1 MNPLYLASGSP
12 RRRELLTQ
20 IGVPFSVV
28 SAPIDETPLPGESA
42 PAYVERLAR
51 AKAAAGLASLTD
63 PVQALRGHA
72 RSHRSG
78 HDLES
83 SAVPVGAGVPAKGRL
98 AAPGER
104 AVVLGA
110 DTAVVLDGRIL
121 GKPQNREDALAM
133 LADLSGREHQVLTA
147 VALTDGLRTQSLCVT
162 SKVGFRLI
170 SDEEAQRYWASG
182 EPADK
187 AGGYAIQGL
196 GAVFVT
202 GLSGSYSAVVGLP
215 LSETADLL
223 GQFGVACW
231 QLTMPTPEVTNP
243 Q

>member
-20 IGVPFSVV
+20 IGVPFTVV
-28 SAPIDETPLPGESA
+28 SAPIDESPLPGESA
-42 PAYVERLAR
+42 LAYVERLAR
-51 AKAAAGLASLTD
+51 AKAAAGLASVEG
-63 PVQALRGHA
+63 P
-72 RSHRSG
+72 
-78 HDLES
+78 
-83 SAVPVGAGVPAKGRL
+83 
-98 AAPGER
+98 

-110 DTAVVLDGRIL
+110 DTVVVLDGRIL
-121 GKPQNREDALAM
+121 GKPENREDALAM

-147 VALTDGLRTQSLCVT
+147 VALGNGLLMQSLCVT
-162 SKVGFRLI
+162 SKVRFRAI
-170 SDEEAQRYWASG
+170 SADEAQRYWASG
-182 EPADK
+182 EPVDK

-215 LSETADLL
+215 LSETAELL
-223 GQFGVACW
+223 GTFGIACW
-231 QLTMPTPEVTNP
+231 QSPVHTPEVTNP

>member
-1 MNPLYLASGSP
+1 MTPLYLASGSP

-20 IGVPFSVV
+20 IGVPFIVI
-28 SAPIDETPLPGESA
+28 SAPVDESPLPSESA

-51 AKAAAGLASLTD
+51 AKAAAGLVSVD
-63 PVQALRGHA
+63 GP
-72 RSHRSG
+72 
-78 HDLES
+78 
-83 SAVPVGAGVPAKGRL
+83 
-98 AAPGER
+98 

-121 GKPQNREDALAM
+121 GKPENREDALAM

-147 VALTDGLRTQSLCVT
+147 VALDDGQRVHSFCVT
-162 SKVGFRLI
+162 STVRFRAI
-170 SDEEAQRYWASG
+170 STDEAQRYWASG
-182 EPADK
+182 EPSDK

-196 GAVFVT
+196 GAVFVS

-215 LSETADLL
+215 LCETADLL
-223 GQFGVACW
+223 GQFGIACW
-231 QLTMPTPEVTNP
+231 QSLAHTPEVTNP

>member
-1 MNPLYLASGSP
+1 MTPLYLASGSP

-20 IGVPFSVV
+20 IGVPFIVI
-28 SAPIDETPLPGESA
+28 SAPIDESPLPSESA

-51 AKAAAGLASLTD
+51 AKAAAGLARVD
-63 PVQALRGHA
+63 GP
-72 RSHRSG
+72 
-78 HDLES
+78 
-83 SAVPVGAGVPAKGRL
+83 
-98 AAPGER
+98 

-121 GKPQNREDALAM
+121 GKPENREDALAM

-147 VALTDGLRTQSLCVT
+147 VALDDGQRVHSFCVT
-162 SKVGFRLI
+162 STVRFRAI
-170 SDEEAQRYWASG
+170 STDEAQRYWASG

-187 AGGYAIQGL
+187 AGGYAVQGL

-215 LSETADLL
+215 LCETADLL
-223 GQFGVACW
+223 GQFGIACW
-231 QLTMPTPEVTNP
+231 QSLVHTPEVTNP

>member
-1 MNPLYLASGSP
+1 MTPLYLASGSP

-20 IGVPFSVV
+20 IGVPFIVIN
-28 SAPIDETPLPGESA
+28 APVDESPLPSESA

-51 AKAAAGLASLTD
+51 AKAAAGLARVD
-63 PVQALRGHA
+63 GP
-72 RSHRSG
+72 
-78 HDLES
+78 
-83 SAVPVGAGVPAKGRL
+83 
-98 AAPGER
+98 

-121 GKPQNREDALAM
+121 GKPENREDALAM

-147 VALTDGLRTQSLCVT
+147 VALDDGQRVHSFCVT
-162 SKVGFRLI
+162 STVRFRAI
-170 SDEEAQRYWASG
+170 STDEAQRYWASG

-187 AGGYAIQGL
+187 AGGYAVQGL

-215 LSETADLL
+215 LSETAELL
-223 GQFGVACW
+223 EQFAIPCW
-231 QLTMPTPEVTNP
+231 QGLPPR
-243 Q
+243 

>member
-12 RRRELLTQ
+12 RRRELLAQ

-28 SAPIDETPLPGESA
+28 SAPIDETPLPNESA

-51 AKAAAGLASLTD
+51 AKAAAGLAC
-63 PVQALRGHA
+63 
-72 RSHRSG
+72 
-78 HDLES
+78 LEG
-83 SAVPVGAGVPAKGRL
+83 P
-98 AAPGER
+98 

-121 GKPQNREDALAM
+121 GKPENREDALAM

-147 VALTDGLRTQSLCVT
+147 VALSDGQRVHSLCVT
-162 SKVGFRLI
+162 SKVRFRAI
-170 SDEEAQRYWASG
+170 SAEEAQRYWASG

-215 LSETADLL
+215 LSETAELL
-223 GQFGVACW
+223 GQFGIACW
-231 QLTMPTPEVTNP
+231 QSPAHTPEVTN
-243 Q
+243 QR

>member
-20 IGVPFSVV
+20 IGVPFTVV
-28 SAPIDETPLPGESA
+28 SAPIDESPLPDESA

-51 AKAAAGLASLTD
+51 AKAAAGLAS
-63 PVQALRGHA
+63 VQG
-72 RSHRSG
+72 
-78 HDLES
+78 
-83 SAVPVGAGVPAKGRL
+83 P
-98 AAPGER
+98 

-121 GKPQNREDALAM
+121 GKPENREDALAM
-133 LADLSGREHQVLTA
+133 LADLSGREHKVLTA
-147 VALTDGLRTQSLCVT
+147 VALSNGLLTHSLCVT
-162 SKVGFRLI
+162 SKVRLRAI
-170 SDEEAQRYWASG
+170 SADEAQRYWASG
-182 EPADK
+182 EPVDK

-215 LSETADLL
+215 LSETAELL
-223 GQFGVACW
+223 GTFGIACW
-231 QLTMPTPEVTNP
+231 QSPVHTPEVTHP
-243 Q
+243 R